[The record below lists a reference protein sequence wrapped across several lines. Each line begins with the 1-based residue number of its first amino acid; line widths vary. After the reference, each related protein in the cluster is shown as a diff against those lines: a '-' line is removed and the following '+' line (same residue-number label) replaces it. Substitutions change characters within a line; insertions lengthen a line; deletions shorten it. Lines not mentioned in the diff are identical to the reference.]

1 MGVMSVLVQ
10 QVTLEREDS
19 RLDKRFWSTAHSRK
33 EWGMTIGNQNFDQ
46 APVNTYMWT
55 LIYIPGVHMHTF
67 DREYGEIST

>member
-1 MGVMSVLVQ
+1 MSVPSVLVQ

-46 APVNTYMWT
+46 APVYTYMWA
-55 LIYIPGVHMHTF
+55 LIYIPGVHMHTCGRGY
-67 DREYGEIST
+67 DREST